1 MVYTVVN
8 TGGRRDDEDEAG
20 GAALS
25 SRPANARTK
34 SDGFW
39 NIDLELRALKT
50 ILTPTSDWATKVY
63 SVCKPEFFHQS
74 TTKAIFVHLQSLL
87 TSSNTFEL
95 PTLDFILS
103 DSKLSPAIR
112 EAVTAALTGAS
123 IAIVNSQGD
132 FDILVQGLSSLSKTR
147 ALYKAAHIATNELM
161 DSDNPDQLRKQIS
174 ERLGQSLFAADADDE
189 LLAQIS
195 MGRPYNQAAEDA
207 FNRIMNGSFEKVK
220 VKTGFKEFDNK
231 TGGFHRTNLVV
242 FGANSG
248 GGKCTHFDT
257 QIPTN
262 LGLLKI
268 GAIYNLFAKSDDK
281 GWISVPKGT
290 LQVYTREGIKDVDGV
305 FKTEGTTYKIETNWS
320 DVFEGLG
327 EHKLY
332 CYDNS
337 KQEFGFKRL
346 DEIQTSDWI
355 LKAVGT
361 QLFGNN
367 VAIPYEPPSLAYHSQ
382 RVNDVTQYPS
392 ELSEDLAT
400 VFGLIVAEG
409 HRSVSISNTDQDLL
423 SYTIDSCRK
432 LFGCERKVAQDDCT
446 LNFNEWLSHYF
457 AHFLGDVKSADRFVP
472 KCIMQASEANQCSF
486 LRGLYEGDG
495 WVCPKD
501 SGRWSLGLSSISKQ
515 LIYEVK
521 ALLENIG
528 IFCKVRSKLTW
539 ATNGSANQVEKKSYE
554 LLVLRES
561 YATFQQKIGFMS
573 NRKKT
578 ELSRCVEHCDKM
590 AKDGNPN
597 YSVSGL
603 YNRIPNAPILAYINR
618 VFELMVGQTIT
629 VAGVSH
635 GKPMSYQAAVGK
647 YHTFY
652 PNLFV
657 KKVLEKTEGYTSKY
671 TANLIVNSHNGFSTR
686 DKATGE
692 NIPVA
697 PHIRELV
704 ENDPVLITLRRQIKE
719 LCSQVWV
726 QVSTVETKHEI
737 VPVFD
742 LSVPGPHEY
751 AANGL
756 MSHNSLMA
764 VNLLI
769 RQFRLGYNVVLCSYE
784 MTDEEVLVRLLANI
798 GEVDMGELQNN
809 KLVPPK
815 ASQVTAAWREF
826 NLEGYERTNGY
837 HIICPKS
844 ETTVPEIGFRVR
856 NLKPDVLIL
865 DYINLLGSSM
875 GPAEAQWQKLG
886 DISREAKILANK
898 LNCVVILLAQIDD
911 AYNLRYSKAIKDHA
925 NFVMAWIRDDTSKA
939 SHILNIKQIKARNA
953 PLYDFPLGE
962 KFEWAQF
969 RDPDQ
974 EDRTT
979 WPNADELMMLEL
991 RCQSLGLKPEPTVSK
1006 EYDAK
1011 IRSEAKRLVNTNMED
1026 VAPKKDEVKEVKQP
1040 MPESTSLLYSAEDLP
1055 VDFSKL
1061 VVKESALSWP
1071 MDNTLYEDTV

>member
-25 SRPANARTK
+25 SSRSANARTK

-50 ILTPTSDWATKVY
+50 ILTPSSDWATKVY
-63 SVCKPEFFHQS
+63 AVCKPEFFHQS

-112 EAVTAALTGAS
+112 EAVTAALSGTS
-123 IAIVNSQGD
+123 VVIVNSQGD

-147 ALYKAAHIATNELM
+147 ALYKAAHTATNELL
-161 DSDNPDQLRKQIS
+161 DSDNPDQLMKQVTA
-174 ERLGQSLFAADADDE
+174 RLGQSLFAAESDDE

-195 MGRPYNQAAEDA
+195 MGKPYNQAAEDA

-220 VKTGFKEFDNK
+220 IKTGFKEFDNK

-248 GGKCTHFDT
+248 GGK
-257 QIPTN
+257 
-262 LGLLKI
+262 
-268 GAIYNLFAKSDDK
+268 
-281 GWISVPKGT
+281 
-290 LQVYTREGIKDVDGV
+290 
-305 FKTEGTTYKIETNWS
+305 
-320 DVFEGLG
+320 
-327 EHKLY
+327 
-332 CYDNS
+332 
-337 KQEFGFKRL
+337 
-346 DEIQTSDWI
+346 
-355 LKAVGT
+355 
-361 QLFGNN
+361 
-367 VAIPYEPPSLAYHSQ
+367 
-382 RVNDVTQYPS
+382 
-392 ELSEDLAT
+392 
-400 VFGLIVAEG
+400 
-409 HRSVSISNTDQDLL
+409 
-423 SYTIDSCRK
+423 
-432 LFGCERKVAQDDCT
+432 
-446 LNFNEWLSHYF
+446 
-457 AHFLGDVKSADRFVP
+457 
-472 KCIMQASEANQCSF
+472 
-486 LRGLYEGDG
+486 
-495 WVCPKD
+495 
-501 SGRWSLGLSSISKQ
+501 
-515 LIYEVK
+515 
-521 ALLENIG
+521 
-528 IFCKVRSKLTW
+528 
-539 ATNGSANQVEKKSYE
+539 
-554 LLVLRES
+554 
-561 YATFQQKIGFMS
+561 
-573 NRKKT
+573 
-578 ELSRCVEHCDKM
+578 
-590 AKDGNPN
+590 
-597 YSVSGL
+597 
-603 YNRIPNAPILAYINR
+603 
-618 VFELMVGQTIT
+618 
-629 VAGVSH
+629 
-635 GKPMSYQAAVGK
+635 
-647 YHTFY
+647 
-652 PNLFV
+652 
-657 KKVLEKTEGYTSKY
+657 
-671 TANLIVNSHNGFSTR
+671 
-686 DKATGE
+686 
-692 NIPVA
+692 
-697 PHIRELV
+697 
-704 ENDPVLITLRRQIKE
+704 
-719 LCSQVWV
+719 
-726 QVSTVETKHEI
+726 
-737 VPVFD
+737 
-742 LSVPGPHEY
+742 
-751 AANGL
+751 
-756 MSHNSLMA
+756 SLMA

-798 GEVDMGELQNN
+798 GEVDMGDLQNN

-826 NLEGYERTNGY
+826 NLEGYERANGY

-911 AYNLRYSKAIKDHA
+911 TYNLRYSKAIKDHA

-939 SHILNIKQIKARNA
+939 SHILNIKQVKARNA

-962 KFEWAQF
+962 KFEWGQF

-979 WPNADELMMLEL
+979 WPDADELMMMEL

-1040 MPESTSLLYSAEDLP
+1040 TPESTSLLYSAEDLP

>member
-8 TGGRRDDEDEAG
+8 TGNRDEDDAD
-20 GAALS
+20 
-25 SRPANARTK
+25 SRPAKAKTK

-50 ILTPTSDWATKVY
+50 ILTPSSDWATKVY
-63 SVCKPEFFHQS
+63 AVCKPEFFHQS

-112 EAVTAALTGAS
+112 EAVTAALSGTS
-123 IAIVNSQGD
+123 VVIVNSQGD

-147 ALYKAAHIATNELM
+147 ALYKAAHTATNELL
-161 DSDNPDQLRKQIS
+161 DSDNPDQLRKQVTA
-174 ERLGQSLFAADADDE
+174 RLGQSLFAAESDDE

-195 MGRPYNQAAEDA
+195 MGKPYNQAAEDA
-207 FNRIMNGSFEKVK
+207 FNLIINGSFEKVK
-220 VKTGFKEFDNK
+220 IKTGFKEFDNK

-248 GGKCTHFDT
+248 GGKCCHFDT
-257 QIPTN
+257 LIPTTQ
-262 LGLLKI
+262 GLFKI
-268 GAIYNLFAKSDDK
+268 GNLYNLFAKPDDK
-281 GWISVPKGT
+281 GWIPVPAGT
-290 LQVYTREGIKDVDGV
+290 LQVYTREGIKDVAGV
-305 FKTEGTTYKIETNWS
+305 FKTEGTTYKIETNWG
-320 DVFEGLG
+320 DEFEGLG

-332 CYDNS
+332 CYDCS
-337 KQEFGFKRL
+337 SQAFGFKRL
-346 DEIQTSDWI
+346 DEIQVGIDWI
-355 LKAVGT
+355 LKKVGT
-361 QLFGNN
+361 NLYGDTL
-367 VAIPYEPPSLAYHSQ
+367 ALPYTPLLPKCKSNQ
-382 RVNDVTQYPS
+382 RFEDVTKYPT
-392 ELSEDLAT
+392 ELTPDLAIL
-400 VFGLIVAEG
+400 FGLIVSEG
-409 HRSVSISNTDQDLL
+409 SKEESICNNDMSLL
-423 SYTIDSCRK
+423 EYVQNVIQTH
-432 LFGCERKVAQDDCT
+432 FGCFRKIT
-446 LNFNEWLSHYF
+446 PNRMPRHYIRFGTYLSHYF
-457 AHFLGDVKSADRFVP
+457 TSFTGHIKSGDRFVP
-472 KCIMQASEANQCSF
+472 ICIMRAPENIQCAF

-495 WVCPKD
+495 
-501 SGRWSLGLSSISKQ
+501 SIHELGKTKRGKNTWALQYTTISRR
-515 LIYEVK
+515 LALEIK
-521 ALLENIG
+521 ALLENMG
-528 IFCKVRSKLTW
+528 IYCVIYSVPTEKTTTYYLHVC
-539 ATNGSANQVEKKSYE
+539 KKSYI
-554 LLVLRES
+554 
-561 YATFQQKIGFMS
+561 TFQQKIGFLS
-573 NRKKT
+573 ERKNS
-578 ELSRCVEHCDKM
+578 ELARCIEHRIKM
-590 AKDGNPN
+590 NACTSSQDTNHLC
-597 YSVSGL
+597 SGH
-603 YNRIPNAPILAYINR
+603 YNKIPKQPIIDYINR
-618 VFELMVGQTIT
+618 VFDLMSKQTIEIKRT
-629 VAGVSH
+629 N
-635 GKPMSYQAAVGK
+635 MLSYTRPLGK
-647 YHTFY
+647 YHA
-652 PNLFV
+652 LFSCHGSV
-657 KKVLEKTEGYTSKY
+657 QNVLNPRTKFTSTY
-671 TANLIVNSHNGFSTR
+671 TANLIVTSHHRWSGVHKS
-686 DKATGE
+686 KH
-692 NIPVA
+692 IPVLSS
-697 PHIRELV
+697 IRDLI
-704 ENDPVLITLRRQIKE
+704 ENDAILKKLRSHINKI
-719 LCSQVWV
+719 CSHIWAQVK
-726 QVSTVETKHEI
+726 SVEKKNEV

-742 LSVPGPHEY
+742 LSVLGPHEY

-756 MSHNSLMA
+756 MSHNSLFA
-764 VNLLI
+764 VNLLE
-769 RQFRLGYNVVLCSYE
+769 RQYRLGYNVVLVSYE
-784 MTDEEVLVRLLANI
+784 MTDQEVLIRLLSNI
-798 GEVDMGELQNN
+798 GEVDMNQLQNN
-809 KLVPPK
+809 KLTPPEINR
-815 ASQVTAAWREF
+815 VTSAWREF

-875 GPAEAQWQKLG
+875 GSAEAQWQKLG

-925 NFVMAWIRDDTSKA
+925 NFVMAWIRDDTSKT
-939 SHILNIKQIKARNA
+939 SHIINIKQIKARNA

-962 KFEWAQF
+962 KFEWGQF

-1026 VAPKKDEVKEVKQP
+1026 VAPKKDEGKEVKQP
-1040 MPESTSLLYSAEDLP
+1040 TPESTSLLYSAEDLP